1 MPETVVINSNDTK
14 ATNKIYCYI
23 LHTVLLVTI
32 LLLKIVTIH
41 YDCIKYV
48 KAKIDS
54 TILTM

>member
-32 LLLKIVTIH
+32 LLTVL
-41 YDCIKYV
+41 
-48 KAKIDS
+48 
-54 TILTM
+54 